1 MYSLNLRVQTAIT
14 NSGSVEHRTTTQ
26 IGSCAAVSSAANHPQ
41 EGSSESAVMPQAL
54 LSAATPCTSQ
64 RVSLPASGWF
74 SGKAMIMEKGFKVT
88 RAFIYDYF
96 VERHT
101 NNCPTNNFRAL
112 KTGYNLFA
120 SGHVQSVQM
129 ATVGNYIFYK
139 SKILPSMK
147 KDKYYNS
154 DCCIDVSKKKIV
166 AAHCSCP
173 VGVCESC
180 VHVSA
185 LLHSLECLF
194 ESSKNSRLVA
204 SAVGESRTSQECSWL
219 KPRLKKVAATCATDI
234 VYIKHEY
241 GRKKQKNP
249 PPANFDPR
257 PPSKRNQ
264 ASVAESRRRLCESI
278 KGSGICADLILNN

>member
-1 MYSLNLRVQTAIT
+1 MCSLNLRVQTAIT
-14 NSGSVEHRTTTQ
+14 NSGSVEHRTITQ
-26 IGSCAAVSSAANHPQ
+26 IGSCAAVSSTANHPQ

-54 LSAATPCTSQ
+54 LSAATRTPQ

-74 SGKAMIMEKGFKVT
+74 SGKAMIMEKEFKVT

-96 VERHT
+96 VDRHT

-147 KDKYYNS
+147 KDKCYNS

-173 VGVCESC
+173 VGV
-180 VHVSA
+180 
-185 LLHSLECLF
+185 
-194 ESSKNSRLVA
+194 
-204 SAVGESRTSQECSWL
+204 
-219 KPRLKKVAATCATDI
+219 
-234 VYIKHEY
+234 
-241 GRKKQKNP
+241 
-249 PPANFDPR
+249 
-257 PPSKRNQ
+257 
-264 ASVAESRRRLCESI
+264 
-278 KGSGICADLILNN
+278 